1 MRTLVEVIT
10 KSSERYFFI
19 LNFMSEHFDAWEF
32 LIFQSKLKK
41 KDIEIKKKKLLLLAM
56 LLGHLLLENL
66 EKQSTS
72 NQVKCT

>member
-41 KDIEIKKKKLLLLAM
+41 KIIEIKKKKLLLLAM

-72 NQVKCT
+72 NQIKCT

>member
-41 KDIEIKKKKLLLLAM
+41 KDIEIKKKKINNFSYTFRASIIR
-56 LLGHLLLENL
+56 
-66 EKQSTS
+66 KS
-72 NQVKCT
+72 